1 MCFDLLYI
9 FCWNISQ
16 SKKKWER
23 YDWKMYID
31 LHVKCPFIFSDFKET
46 WNFSTVFRK
55 NYIPKFMKIRLVGA
69 ELFHTDGRTDLAKLV
84 VDFRNFAKVPKIV
97 YIKTH

>member
-1 MCFDLLYI
+1 
-9 FCWNISQ
+9 
-16 SKKKWER
+16 
-23 YDWKMYID
+23 
-31 LHVKCPFIFSDFKET
+31 
-46 WNFSTVFRK
+46 
-55 NYIPKFMKIRLVGA
+55 MKIRLVGA